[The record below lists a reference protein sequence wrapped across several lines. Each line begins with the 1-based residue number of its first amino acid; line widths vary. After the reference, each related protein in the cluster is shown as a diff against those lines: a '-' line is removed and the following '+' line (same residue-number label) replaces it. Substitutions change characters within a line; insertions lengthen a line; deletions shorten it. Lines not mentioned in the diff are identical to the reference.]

1 MNTTLNQTQ
10 TVAPFRHPLDVN
22 ENAWLTARQYY
33 AAILS
38 DGREVNFFADKVV
51 ITDTGDMLAISTH
64 KYDEFASKIE
74 AGLASFTG
82 DTPGDPWIP
91 RSEPKTMLSIAK
103 GSWTAFYAQSVSMS
117 APISVESVIGP
128 MRD

>member
-10 TVAPFRHPLDVN
+10 TVAPFVYDLEAN

-33 AAILS
+33 AVILS

-64 KYDEFASKIE
+64 KHDELGAKIE
-74 AGLASFTG
+74 AGLVSFTG
-82 DTPGDPWIP
+82 DIPNDPWIP
-91 RSEPKTMLSIAK
+91 RSEPKTMLSIAQ
-103 GSWTAFYAQSVSMS
+103 GSWTAFYAKSVSKS
-117 APISVESVIGP
+117 TPLAVESIE
-128 MRD
+128 